1 MQQMIIIKKVFSSV
15 IYEQDFTFHWLYIF
29 WGEVP
34 SIDTNWEFYGYFK
47 LVLRVSQGVFQRC
60 VKGVS
65 MVFQGCFKV
74 VSRVFQENVEIVFR
88 VFQECFR
95 MFQGYF
101 N

>member
-65 MVFQGCFKV
+65 MVFQGCFEGV
-74 VSRVFQENVEIVFR
+74 LRVFQGSFDGVLRIFR
-88 VFQECFR
+88 VCF
-95 MFQGYF
+95 
-101 N
+101 